1 MEVKIMSNT
10 LSEQLE
16 EYRAGWMQRVPA
28 DRRAIME
35 RHIAHLTA
43 TGIGQSAKQVG
54 DRAPAI
60 VLPDAHGGTFDVATL
75 LAKGPVVV
83 TFYRGGWC
91 PYCNLEL
98 KAYQAILT
106 RIAAAGASLVAIS
119 PEKPDDTVSTTEKNA
134 LTFPVLSDVGQSVAK
149 AFGIYYAF
157 TDELR
162 TAYEGFNLDIPAK
175 NGTPDDWSLPLSA
188 TYVIGADGVILFADN
203 AVDYRRR
210 TDPLEV
216 LGVLERRAAA
226 E

>member
-1 MEVKIMSNT
+1 MSDT
-10 LSEQLE
+10 LSKQLE

-28 DRRAIME
+28 HRRAIME
-35 RHIAHLTA
+35 RHIAHLTE
-43 TGIGQSAKQVG
+43 TGFARFAKQVG

-60 VLPDAHGGTFDVATL
+60 VLPDIRGKAFDIATL

-98 KAYQAILT
+98 KAYQAALP

-119 PEKPDDTVSTTEKNA
+119 PEKPDDTVSTVEKNV
-134 LTFPVLSDVGQSVAK
+134 LTFPVLSDVGQSVGK
-149 AFGIYYAF
+149 AFGIVYDF

-162 TAYEGFNLDIPAK
+162 SAYRGFNLDIPAK
-175 NGTPDDWSLPLSA
+175 NGTPGDWSLPLSA
-188 TYVIGADGVILFADN
+188 TFVIGADGVILFADIGL
-203 AVDYRRR
+203 DYRRR

-216 LGVLERRAAA
+216 LEILERRAAA

>member
-1 MEVKIMSNT
+1 MSNT

-16 EYRAGWMQRVPA
+16 EYRIGWMQRVPA
-28 DRRAIME
+28 DRRAKME
-35 RHIAHLTA
+35 RHIAHLA
-43 TGIGQSAKQVG
+43 ETGFGQRGKQVG

-60 VLPDAHGGTFDVATL
+60 VLPDVHGKSFDVANL

-98 KAYQAILT
+98 KAYQSLLP
-106 RIAAAGASLVAIS
+106 RLAAAGASLVAIS
-119 PEKPDDTVSTTEKNA
+119 PEKPDDTVSTAEKNA
-134 LTFPVLSDVGQSVAK
+134 LTFPVLSDIGQSVAK
-149 AFGIYYAF
+149 SFGIVYAF

-162 TAYEGFNLDIPAK
+162 SVYEGFNLDIPGK
-175 NGTPDDWSLPLSA
+175 NGAPDDWSLPLSA
-188 TYVIGADGVILFADN
+188 TYVIGPDGVILFADTS
-203 AVDYRRR
+203 VDYRYR

-216 LGVLERRAAA
+216 LNALERRVAA

>member
-1 MEVKIMSNT
+1 MSDT
-10 LSEQLE
+10 LSKQLE

-35 RHIAHLTA
+35 RHIAHLTK
-43 TGIGQSAKQVG
+43 TEFGQRAKQVG
-54 DRAPAI
+54 DQAPTI
-60 VLPDAHGGTFDVATL
+60 ILPDVHGKTFDIATL

-98 KAYQAILT
+98 KAYQAALP

-119 PEKPDDTVSTTEKNA
+119 PEKPDDTVSTAEKNA
-134 LTFPVLSDVGQSVAK
+134 LTFPVLSDVGQSVGK
-149 AFGIYYAF
+149 AFGIVYAF

-162 TAYEGFNLDIPAK
+162 SAYHGFNLDIPTK

-188 TYVIGADGVILFADN
+188 TYVIGADGVILFADIGL
-203 AVDYRRR
+203 DYRRR

-216 LGVLERRAAA
+216 LNILERRAAA

>member
-1 MEVKIMSNT
+1 MSDT
-10 LSEQLE
+10 LSKQLE
-16 EYRAGWMQRVPA
+16 EYRAGWMRRVPA

-35 RHIAHLTA
+35 RHIAHLTKTEFA
-43 TGIGQSAKQVG
+43 QRAKQVG
-54 DRAPAI
+54 DQAPTI
-60 VLPDAHGGTFDVATL
+60 ILPDVHGKTFDIATL
-75 LAKGPVVV
+75 LAEGPVVV

-98 KAYQAILT
+98 KAYQAALA

-134 LTFPVLSDVGQSVAK
+134 LTFPVLSDVGQSVGK
-149 AFGIYYAF
+149 AFGIVYAF

-162 TAYEGFNLDIPAK
+162 SAYHGFNLDIPAK

-188 TYVIGADGVILFADN
+188 TYVIGADGVILFADIGL
-203 AVDYRRR
+203 DYRRR

-216 LGVLERRAAA
+216 LNILERRAAA

>member
-1 MEVKIMSNT
+1 MSDT
-10 LSEQLE
+10 LSKQLE

-35 RHIAHLTA
+35 RHIAHLTK
-43 TGIGQSAKQVG
+43 TEFGQRAKQVG
-54 DRAPAI
+54 DQAPTI
-60 VLPDAHGGTFDVATL
+60 ILPDVHGKTFDIATL

-98 KAYQAILT
+98 KAYQAALA
-106 RIAAAGASLVAIS
+106 RIAAAGANLVAIS
-119 PEKPDDTVSTTEKNA
+119 PEKPDDTVSTAEKNA
-134 LTFPVLSDVGQSVAK
+134 LTFPVLSDVGQSVGK
-149 AFGIYYAF
+149 AFGIVYAF

-162 TAYEGFNLDIPAK
+162 SAYHGFNLDIPAK

-188 TYVIGADGVILFADN
+188 TYVIGADGVILFADIGL
-203 AVDYRRR
+203 DYRRR

-216 LGVLERRAAA
+216 LNTLERRAAA